1 MAILFAWA
9 IAQALLL
16 IGDLNA
22 IAALCTNFFLIV
34 YFLINAAC
42 FALKLAGVPNFRPR
56 FKYFTAWT
64 ALLGAIL
71 SLAIALYLDWIMV
84 SARAGCVCVCVLGV
98 DFAVSLSLSLLLL
111 ARSLSSS
118 SSSLSSTS
126 HTTHRPLSS
135 SSSPSHTVVIDLDRS
150 SVLRRIVHL
159 FLYPSQAMG

>member
-84 SARAGCVCVCVLGV
+84 SARAGCVCVCVCV
-98 DFAVSLSLSLLLL
+98 CWE
-111 ARSLSSS
+111 
-118 SSSLSSTS
+118 
-126 HTTHRPLSS
+126 
-135 SSSPSHTVVIDLDRS
+135 
-150 SVLRRIVHL
+150 
-159 FLYPSQAMG
+159 